1 MMYVLIGVVYA
12 LGAVGSWVCMVGWE
26 YAYVQRKF
34 PLIAKQD
41 EQKDWRD
48 ACIFSALTCAVW
60 PVMLPITYFLLS
72 KRARYGWLWR
82 AKDGS

>member
-1 MMYVLIGVVYA
+1 MYVLIGVVYA

-48 ACIFSALTCAVW
+48 ACIIIGGDSGMYIKRDVILAALDALAGKKGT
-60 PVMLPITYFLLS
+60 
-72 KRARYGWLWR
+72 R
-82 AKDGS
+82 